1 MWADCFCFLGDVELV
16 EAMRKWQTHF
26 GRHTGARG
34 APSSTVVR
42 TLRRIV
48 KEKVPGEG
56 PLREDRHRLRHEALN
71 MLSTEVSASL
81 DDETYREMLAE

>member
-1 MWADCFCFLGDVELV
+1 MFLGDIELV
-16 EAMRKWQTHF
+16 EEMRKWQTNF
-26 GRHTGARG
+26 GRRTSARG
-34 APSSTVVR
+34 PSSTVVR

-71 MLSTEVSASL
+71 MLSTEVSGSL